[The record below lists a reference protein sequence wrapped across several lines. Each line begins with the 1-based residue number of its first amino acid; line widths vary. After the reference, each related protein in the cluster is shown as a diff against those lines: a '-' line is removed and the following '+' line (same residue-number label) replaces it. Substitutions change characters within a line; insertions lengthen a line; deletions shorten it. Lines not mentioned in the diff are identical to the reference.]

1 MRSDYVYKDR
11 KMMKWIPFHALLEQG
26 DYIND
31 LLKGREYKEM
41 PTLSVDQ
48 LDDLNYKLEEAFIFS
63 REITLTYFEKHDY
76 HKITGYLT
84 RADKYNKLIFIGDT
98 SISAQTIIKIEFI

>member
-41 PTLSVDQ
+41 PTLSDDQ
-48 LDDLNYKLEEAFIFS
+48 LTDLNYKLEEAFVFN
-63 REITLTYFEKHDY
+63 RELELTYFDKHDY
-76 HKITGYLT
+76 HTITGHLT
-84 RADKYNKLIFIGDT
+84 RADKYNKLIFIND
-98 SISAQTIIKIEFI
+98 IPIPAQTIINIEFL

>member
-41 PTLSVDQ
+41 PTLSDDQ
-48 LDDLNYKLEEAFIFS
+48 LSDLNYKLEEAFVFNK
-63 REITLTYFEKHDY
+63 ELVLTYYEKHDY
-76 HKITGYLT
+76 HQIKGHLT
-84 RADKYNKLIFIGDT
+84 RADKYNKLIFIDDT
-98 SISAQTIIKIEFI
+98 PVPAQTIINIEYL